1 VSDDDAALEAALD
14 EARRFAVEHA
24 HYREDI
30 AFWRRHAARL
40 GGPVLDL
47 GCATGRVAIPLARDG
62 HEVWAL
68 DRSPAMLAELR
79 RRLAVEDPGVAARVH
94 PVWGDLARF
103 DLGRRFAMVAVAMN
117 TLQVL
122 TEPADRR
129 AAFRAVRDH
138 LAPGGELIFDV
149 ALPDVEEI
157 AHSMGRE
164 RPGGRYRDPGTGEV
178 LTHSAWYDSWDP
190 ATGTLAF
197 TLRIRSR
204 NGDGPPREALR
215 RHRVHLFTPR
225 ELADL
230 MAGAGL
236 RHVEASGGFDGR
248 PLEDGDERQVHRAAL
263 REAA

>member
-1 VSDDDAALEAALD
+1 MSGDD
-14 EARRFAVEHA
+14 EAGRFAAEHA
-24 HYREDI
+24 HYDDDI

-68 DRSPAMLAELR
+68 DRSPAMLDELR
-79 RRLAVEDPGVAARVH
+79 RRLAGEGADVAARVH
-94 PVWGDLARF
+94 PVQGDLARF
-103 DLGRRFAMVAVAMN
+103 ALGRRFALVVVAMN

-122 TEPADRR
+122 TDPGDRR
-129 AAFRAVRDH
+129 AAFRSVHDH

-157 AHSMGRE
+157 EHTMGRE
-164 RPGGRYRDPGTGEV
+164 RPGGAHRDAATGEV

-190 ATGTLAF
+190 DTHTLAF
-197 TLRIRSR
+197 TLRIRTR
-204 NGDGPPREALR
+204 NGDGPGWEALR
-215 RHRVHLFTPR
+215 RHRVHLFTPD

-230 MAGAGL
+230 LEGAGL
-236 RHVEASGGFDGR
+236 RHLEASGGFDGR
-248 PLEDGDERQVHRAAL
+248 PLRDGGERQVHRAG
-263 REAA
+263 AAT